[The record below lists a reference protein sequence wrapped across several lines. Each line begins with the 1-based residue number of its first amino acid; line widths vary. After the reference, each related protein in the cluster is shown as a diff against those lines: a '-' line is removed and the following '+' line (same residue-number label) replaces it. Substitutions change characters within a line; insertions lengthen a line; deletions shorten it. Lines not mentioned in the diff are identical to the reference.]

1 MSDRDFDFDYRPGI
15 PAPLPAGEEVLWQGR
30 PDAAALAREAF
41 KIHWITGYL
50 VAIALWRGGAAWLDA
65 GAGQAIARF
74 LPYLVLALA
83 GWAVLRLL
91 AWAQARAAIYTI
103 TTARVILRVGA
114 ALPVTFT
121 VPFTCIGAASLSL
134 RPDGT
139 GNIALQPQ
147 GGKRLSW
154 FALWP
159 HVRPWQ
165 SRVPEPC
172 LRAIPDAAR
181 VARILADAAQAKV
194 NEPRVSV
201 KAPADAGLVAAE

>member
-1 MSDRDFDFDYRPGI
+1 MSDRDFDFEHRPGI

-30 PDAAALAREAF
+30 PDAAALARDAF
-41 KIHWITGYL
+41 KVNWITGYL
-50 VAIALWRGGAAWLDA
+50 VAIALWRGGAAWLEA
-65 GAGQAIARF
+65 GAALALARL
-74 LPYLVLALA
+74 LPYLALALA

-121 VPFTCIGAASLSL
+121 VPFTCIGAASLAL

-139 GNIALQPQ
+139 GNIALLPQ

-159 HVRPWQ
+159 HVRPWHT
-165 SRVPEPC
+165 RWPEPC

-181 VARILADAAQAKV
+181 VSRILADAAQAKV
-194 NEPRVSV
+194 NEPRVTLR
-201 KAPADAGLVAAE
+201 APAPAGLVAAE